1 MSAFWEWFIWQGT
14 WVIVLSIGAIP
25 ILTGIAVFAL
35 ALSRPVAGWVRP
47 AEIAPPYIGAVT
59 LLFALFASL
68 MMGDIWHRESHMGH
82 LVQEEASRLRTV
94 VDLSEL
100 CGPPCEGVRDAA
112 QDYARTLAAGEWRR
126 EWVKLSPD
134 ADTAL
139 SRVLAALAGLD
150 RSATA
155 EASTQ
160 GSFMTIYSELRRLRS
175 ERYGILYFDMAPHRW
190 AMIIV
195 LGVLTQLVLASL
207 HVGRRNALV
216 VVLTLFTLAFV
227 ATLAYMAALVWPG
240 ADQSVIS
247 PEDMRRLLAP

>member
-1 MSAFWEWFIWQGT
+1 MSTFWEWFIWQGT

-25 ILTGIAVFAL
+25 ILTGIAVYCL
-35 ALSRPVAGWVRP
+35 ALSGPVTRLVRP
-47 AEIAPPYIGAVT
+47 AELAPPYIGAVT

-68 MMGDIWHRESHMGH
+68 MMGDIWHRESHIGH
-82 LVQEEASRLRTV
+82 LVQEEASRLRSI

-100 CGPPCEGVRDAA
+100 CGPPCAGVRDAT
-112 QDYARTLAAGEWRR
+112 QNYARTLAAGEWRR

-139 SRVLAALAGLD
+139 SQVLVALGAMG
-150 RSATA
+150 RSPAV

-160 GSFMTIYSELRRLRS
+160 ASFMTTYSVLRRLRS

-216 VVLTLFTLAFV
+216 IVLTLFTLAFV
-227 ATLAYMAALVWPG
+227 ATLAYMAALVWPA